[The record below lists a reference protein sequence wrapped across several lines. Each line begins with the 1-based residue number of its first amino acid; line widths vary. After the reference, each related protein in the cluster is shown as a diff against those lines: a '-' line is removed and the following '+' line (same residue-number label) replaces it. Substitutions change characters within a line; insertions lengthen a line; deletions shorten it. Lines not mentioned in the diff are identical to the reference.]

1 MPRCAVIA
9 AAAALGGC
17 VQVLGI
23 EDLPPLLVDAAPR
36 VPPDAGQDGY
46 AVRGTATGVL
56 GPVALELRLG
66 SDVELLAV
74 TKEGPFAF
82 ETRLESGASYAVT
95 LADPAVP
102 CTLRNQTGVIAD
114 AEPSIE
120 LTCTGPSLASVLVSG
135 VEPPIITLVPG
146 TTTYE
151 VELPL
156 LQQSVALTA
165 TVAKAGDTLT
175 IAGAPVA
182 SGAASSPI
190 TLGLGDNSVDIVVEN
205 NLGWQRTYRLTLRR
219 AAGIAQYAYG
229 KAANIGSGDYLGYSV
244 TLSGDTLA
252 VGARFEDSA
261 AQGVYSSQDDNTA
274 PDSGAVYVF
283 RRSGTAWRQ
292 EAYLKA
298 SNTGAYD
305 HFGYSVALSGDT
317 LAVGAYLEDSV
328 ARGVGGN
335 QDDDSVSN
343 SGAVYVFRRSGTTWR
358 QEVYLKASNT
368 GAGDYFGTSVAL
380 SGDTLAVGAYSEDSA
395 ARGVDGNQDDNAASD
410 SGAVYVF
417 RRSGTT
423 WRQEAYLKAS
433 NTGAGDYFGFSVTF
447 SGDTL
452 AVGASHEASAAQ
464 GVDGNQDDDSA
475 DGSGA
480 AYVFRRSGTVWR
492 QEAYLKASNTDT
504 DDLFGT
510 SVALAGD
517 TLAVGAS
524 YEAGATQG
532 VDGNQ
537 DDDSAAGSGA
547 VYVFRYSGT
556 AWQQEAYLKASN
568 TDAGDY
574 FGTSVALS
582 GDTLAVGAYYE
593 ASAAQ
598 GVGGNQDD
606 DSAAG
611 SGAVY
616 VFRYSG
622 TAWQQEAYIKAS
634 NTGAGD
640 LFGISV
646 ALAGDTLAVGAPREA
661 SAAEGVNGNQDN
673 NSAADSGAV
682 YMFH

>member
-1 MPRCAVIA
+1 
-9 AAAALGGC
+9 
-17 VQVLGI
+17 
-23 EDLPPLLVDAAPR
+23 
-36 VPPDAGQDGY
+36 
-46 AVRGTATGVL
+46 
-56 GPVALELRLG
+56 
-66 SDVELLAV
+66 
-74 TKEGPFAF
+74 
-82 ETRLESGASYAVT
+82 
-95 LADPAVP
+95 
-102 CTLRNQTGVIAD
+102 
-114 AEPSIE
+114 
-120 LTCTGPSLASVLVSG
+120 
-135 VEPPIITLVPG
+135 
-146 TTTYE
+146 
-151 VELPL
+151 
-156 LQQSVALTA
+156 
-165 TVAKAGDTLT
+165 
-175 IAGAPVA
+175 
-182 SGAASSPI
+182 
-190 TLGLGDNSVDIVVEN
+190 
-205 NLGWQRTYRLTLRR
+205 
-219 AAGIAQYAYG
+219 
-229 KAANIGSGDYLGYSV
+229 
-244 TLSGDTLA
+244 
-252 VGARFEDSA
+252 
-261 AQGVYSSQDDNTA
+261 
-274 PDSGAVYVF
+274 
-283 RRSGTAWRQ
+283 
-292 EAYLKA
+292 
-298 SNTGAYD
+298 
-305 HFGYSVALSGDT
+305 
-317 LAVGAYLEDSV
+317 
-328 ARGVGGN
+328 
-335 QDDDSVSN
+335 
-343 SGAVYVFRRSGTTWR
+343 
-358 QEVYLKASNT
+358 
-368 GAGDYFGTSVAL
+368 
-380 SGDTLAVGAYSEDSA
+380 
-395 ARGVDGNQDDNAASD
+395 VDGNQDDNAASD
-410 SGAVYVF
+410 SGAVYVV